1 MRSTTRRNLVR
12 TTTGNLLFFWYIL
25 KTGVVLQ
32 LIVFYNVHTDEYY
45 WLDAQTGLRTLDV
58 EYWTEVPKKP
68 CKENIATVQLS
79 KDKLMEIVEKINSAS
94 GIPEEVLKALGIG
107 GKKEKKE

>member
-1 MRSTTRRNLVR
+1 
-12 TTTGNLLFFWYIL
+12 
-25 KTGVVLQ
+25 
-32 LIVFYNVHTDEYY
+32 VHTGEYY
-45 WLDAQTGLRTLDV
+45 WLDVQTGLRTLDV
-58 EYWTEVPKKP
+58 EYWTEVPKEP

-107 GKKEKKE
+107 GKEEKEE